1 MHFLQLF
8 VIGFLNFSRP
18 PKLGKYALSLVSVFQ
33 KYCYQLVM
41 KMATPF
47 QARCGSIIRFPTCV
61 VKNTLLNKCV
71 FHIFL
76 TMAVCTDQHAI
87 SQDYQ
92 TENVLLN
99 QQEIPQDFLKDQQ
112 EILEEWPTKE
122 SFIRKEILKWRNIS
136 DEIYKIKKV
145 SHRESKSGISAILTL
160 KTKCGDEILVW
171 APKRLAEDLED
182 DSYQFVYKIG
192 LKTSADGNEYFDY
205 EVTHL

>member
-1 MHFLQLF
+1 
-8 VIGFLNFSRP
+8 
-18 PKLGKYALSLVSVFQ
+18 
-33 KYCYQLVM
+33 
-41 KMATPF
+41 
-47 QARCGSIIRFPTCV
+47 
-61 VKNTLLNKCV
+61 
-71 FHIFL
+71 
-76 TMAVCTDQHAI
+76 MAVCTDQHAI

-99 QQEIPQDFLKDQQ
+99 QHEIPQDFLKDQQ
-112 EILEEWPTKE
+112 EILEEWSTKE

-145 SHRESKSGISAILTL
+145 SHRESKYGISAILTL

-205 EVTHL
+205 ELM